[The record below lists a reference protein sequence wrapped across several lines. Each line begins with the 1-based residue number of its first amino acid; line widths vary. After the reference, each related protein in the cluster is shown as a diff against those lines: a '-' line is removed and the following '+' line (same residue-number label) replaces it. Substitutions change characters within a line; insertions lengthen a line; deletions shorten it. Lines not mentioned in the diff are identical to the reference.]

1 MLQLGGALVVASLL
15 ISLRRGR
22 ELVKTLYLLP
32 AVISTVAIAFL
43 FQRIYSLEPVGL
55 LNQLLQ
61 WVGLGGLQRRWLSNV
76 DTVLAA
82 VSIPEGWR
90 FTGLYM
96 LIIYA
101 ALLAVPQEL
110 EEAARL
116 DGANW
121 WQVFTKIRFP
131 YIRPVWITTTIMAT
145 TYALRG
151 FDIPYLLTNG
161 GPGQASELLTTYMYK
176 TAFTQHRLRLREHH
190 LGVHRDRV
198 PRRRRAHHPPA
209 PTEGRRMTTQTAIA
223 PPPPVTT
230 PVEHDRMPQ
239 RRRHRLNVHRT
250 LATVVIT
257 LIVIVQVYPLA
268 WLFITS
274 LRTEQD
280 FASGNPFALPTE
292 ITFDNYAR
300 AFETGNLGLNIL
312 NSLIVTLGAN
322 LLIVL
327 LGMMAAYALQVLGF
341 RFSRVVRAMFLIG
354 IIVPVQIALVP
365 LFIDYSSVNLLDTYQ
380 SMIIPLAGFALP
392 MSIYLFS
399 LVLRVHPARDLRG
412 GILDGAGPYR
422 IFGQIT
428 FPLSVNTIVT
438 IVLVNS
444 IFIWNDFIFAN
455 TFVLSDELKTI
466 PLGLQ
471 NYIGAMGN
479 VDWTATFAAVCI
491 TITPLLLVFLVLNK
505 AMIYGLESGATK
517 G

>member
-1 MLQLGGALVVASLL
+1 M
-15 ISLRRGR
+15 
-22 ELVKTLYLLP
+22 T
-32 AVISTVAIAFL
+32 T
-43 FQRIYSLEPVGL
+43 
-55 LNQLLQ
+55 
-61 WVGLGGLQRRWLSNV
+61 
-76 DTVLAA
+76 TVLA
-82 VSIPEGWR
+82 P
-90 FTGLYM
+90 
-96 LIIYA
+96 
-101 ALLAVPQEL
+101 VP
-110 EEAARL
+110 
-116 DGANW
+116 D
-121 WQVFTKIRFP
+121 P
-131 YIRPVWITTTIMAT
+131 AT
-145 TYALRG
+145 T
-151 FDIPYLLTNG
+151 
-161 GPGQASELLTTYMYK
+161 SEST
-176 TAFTQHRLRLREHH
+176 R
-190 LGVHRDRV
+190 
-198 PRRRRAHHPPA
+198 
-209 PTEGRRMTTQTAIA
+209 PTS
-223 PPPPVTT
+223 P
-230 PVEHDRMPQ
+230 

-250 LATVVIT
+250 LASVVIW

-274 LRTEQD
+274 VRTEQD
-280 FASGNPFALPTE
+280 FAGGNPFALPTE
-292 ITFDNYAR
+292 ITFDNYIR

-312 NSLIVTLGAN
+312 NSLIVTLGSN

-327 LGMMAAYALQVLGF
+327 LGMMASYALQVLGF
-341 RFSRVVRAMFLIG
+341 RLSRFVRALFLIG

-365 LFIDYSSVNLLDTYQ
+365 LFIDYSSVDLLDTYQ
-380 SMIIPLAGFALP
+380 SMIIPLAAFSLP

-399 LVLRVHPARDLRG
+399 SFYEYIPRETYEAAS
-412 GILDGAGPYR
+412 IDGAGPYR

-438 IVLVNS
+438 VVLVNS

>member
-1 MLQLGGALVVASLL
+1 
-15 ISLRRGR
+15 
-22 ELVKTLYLLP
+22 
-32 AVISTVAIAFL
+32 
-43 FQRIYSLEPVGL
+43 
-55 LNQLLQ
+55 
-61 WVGLGGLQRRWLSNV
+61 
-76 DTVLAA
+76 
-82 VSIPEGWR
+82 
-90 FTGLYM
+90 
-96 LIIYA
+96 
-101 ALLAVPQEL
+101 
-110 EEAARL
+110 
-116 DGANW
+116 
-121 WQVFTKIRFP
+121 
-131 YIRPVWITTTIMAT
+131 
-145 TYALRG
+145 
-151 FDIPYLLTNG
+151 
-161 GPGQASELLTTYMYK
+161 
-176 TAFTQHRLRLREHH
+176 
-190 LGVHRDRV
+190 
-198 PRRRRAHHPPA
+198 
-209 PTEGRRMTTQTAIA
+209 MTTQTAIA

-230 PVEHDRMPQ
+230 PVEHERMP
-239 RRRHRLNVHRT
+239 RRRRQRLNVHRT
-250 LATVVIT
+250 LATVVIA

-274 LRTEQD
+274 VRTEQD

-312 NSLIVTLGAN
+312 NSLVVTLGAN

-341 RFSRVVRAMFLIG
+341 RFSRVVRALFLIG

-399 LVLRVHPARDLRG
+399 SFYEYIPRETYEAAS
-412 GILDGAGPYR
+412 IDGAGPYR

-455 TFVLSDELKTI
+455 TFVLSDDLKTI